1 MSSPD
6 KITDWDDA
14 YANREHVANAQD
26 YFDKWEIL
34 APGFRQEWADGAG
47 DLVMDQAYGSGER
60 EKLDLFVPAGDSKG
74 LFVFVHGGYWVA
86 LDKSKWSHLAR
97 SALEQGWAVAMPSY
111 TLCPDIKIGGITK
124 QIGAAIEKAAQQIA
138 GPIVLA
144 GHSAG
149 GHLVSRMGC
158 QNAPL
163 SPGVLQRISRII
175 SISGLH
181 DLRPMLRLKLN
192 DSLNLDSQQANAE
205 SPALLLPVEGLEI
218 DCVVGGA
225 ERPEFVRQ
233 NALLANIWK
242 GLGASTREIIVD
254 DKHHFD
260 IIDELHESDHGWFI
274 DGLDKSIQDIV
285 R

>member
-1 MSSPD
+1 MSNPD
-6 KITDWDDA
+6 KITNWDDA
-14 YANREHVANAQD
+14 YANREHVANAQN
-26 YFDKWEIL
+26 YFDRWEIL
-34 APGFRQEWADGAG
+34 APQFRQEWADGAG
-47 DLVMDQAYGSGER
+47 DLVIDESYGPSQR
-60 EKLDLFVPAGDSKG
+60 EKLDLFAPAGVPKG

-86 LDKSKWSHLAR
+86 LDKSQWSHLAR

-124 QIGAAIEKAAQQIA
+124 QIGAAIEKAAERVE

-163 SPGVLQRISRII
+163 SLPMRQRINRII

-192 DSLNLDSQQANAE
+192 DSLKLDDREADAE

-225 ERPEFVRQ
+225 ERPEFIRQ

-260 IIDELHESDHGWFI
+260 IIGELHDCVDGWFV
-274 DGLDKSIQDIV
+274 DALGKSA
-285 R
+285 

>member
-1 MSSPD
+1 MNKSD

-14 YANREHVANAQD
+14 YANREHVANVQN
-26 YFDKWEIL
+26 YFDNWATL
-34 APGFRQEWADGAG
+34 APRFTQEWADGAG
-47 DLVMDQAYGSGER
+47 DLAIDQPYGSGQR
-60 EKLDLFVPAGDSKG
+60 EKLDLFFPAGEPKG

-86 LDKSKWSHLAR
+86 LDKSHWSHLAR

-124 QIGAAIEKAAQQIA
+124 QIGAAIEKAAERIK

-163 SPGVLQRISRII
+163 GLTIRQRINRII
-175 SISGLH
+175 TISGLH

-192 DSLNLDSQQANAE
+192 EALKLDAGEADAE
-205 SPALLLPVEGLEI
+205 SPALLLPVEGLEV
-218 DCVVGGA
+218 DCIVGGA
-225 ERPEFVRQ
+225 ERPEFIRQ
-233 NALLANIWK
+233 NALLANIWM

-260 IIDELHESDHGWFI
+260 IIDELHQSDHGWLV
-274 DGLDKSIQDIV
+274 DGLSKSA
-285 R
+285 

>member
-1 MSSPD
+1 MSNPD

-14 YANREHVANAQD
+14 YANREHAANAQN
-26 YFDKWEIL
+26 YFDRWEIL
-34 APGFRQEWADGAG
+34 APQFRQEWADGAG
-47 DLVMDQAYGSGER
+47 DLVIDESYGPSQR
-60 EKLDLFVPAGDSKG
+60 EKLDLFVPAGVPKG

-86 LDKSKWSHLAR
+86 LDKSQWSHLAR

-124 QIGAAIEKAAQQIA
+124 QIGAAIKKAAERVE

-163 SPGVLQRISRII
+163 SLPMRQRINRII

-192 DSLNLDSQQANAE
+192 DSLKLDDREADAE

-225 ERPEFVRQ
+225 ERPEFIRQ

-260 IIDELHESDHGWFI
+260 IIGELHDCVDGWFV
-274 DGLDKSIQDIV
+274 DALGKSA
-285 R
+285 

>member
-1 MSSPD
+1 MHKPD
-6 KITDWDDA
+6 EITDWDDA

-26 YFDKWEIL
+26 YFEQWEIL
-34 APGFRQEWADGAG
+34 APQFRQAWAEGAG
-47 DLVMDQAYGSGER
+47 DLVIDLAYGAGER
-60 EKLDLFVPAGDSKG
+60 EKLDLFVPAGKPRG

-97 SALEQGWAVAMPSY
+97 GALEQGWTVAMPSY
-111 TLCPDIKIGGITK
+111 TLCPDISISSITQ
-124 QIGAAIEKAAQQIA
+124 QIGSAIEKAAQQIA

-163 SPGVLQRISRII
+163 SASTHQRIRRII

-181 DLRPMLRLKLN
+181 DLRPMLRLTLNQSLKL
-192 DSLNLDSQQANAE
+192 DAREAEAE
-205 SPALLLPVEGLEI
+205 SPALQLPVEGLEI

-225 ERPEFVRQ
+225 ERPEFIRQ

-242 GLGASTREIIVD
+242 GLGAATREIIVA

-260 IIDELHESDHGWFI
+260 IINELGDGAEGWLV
-274 DGLDKSIQDIV
+274 DALGQV
-285 R
+285 TWEN

>member
-1 MSSPD
+1 MQGLD
-6 KITDWDDA
+6 KIIDWDDA
-14 YANREHVANAQD
+14 YANREHVANVQD

-34 APGFRQEWADGAG
+34 APAFRQEWADGAG
-47 DLVMDQAYGSGER
+47 ELVIDESYGSGPR
-60 EKLDLFVPAGDSKG
+60 EKLDLFFPTGKPKG

-86 LDKSKWSHLAR
+86 LDKSRWSHLAR
-97 SALEQGWAVAMPSY
+97 SALQQGWAVAIPSY

-124 QIGAAIEKAAQQIA
+124 QIGAAIEKAAERVV

-149 GHLVSRMGC
+149 GHLVARMGC
-158 QNAPL
+158 LNAPL
-163 SPGVLQRISRII
+163 SQTVHQRIRRIA

-181 DLRPMLRLKLN
+181 DLRPMLRLQLN
-192 DSLNLDSQQANAE
+192 ASLNLEPSEANAE
-205 SPALLLPVEGLEI
+205 SPALLQPVGGLEI

-225 ERPEFVRQ
+225 ERPEFIRQ

-254 DKHHFD
+254 DKHHFN
-260 IIDELHESDHGWFI
+260 IIDELHVSDHGWLVEAL
-274 DGLDKSIQDIV
+274 GKSA
-285 R
+285 